1 MDVRVLIPMAAAA
14 VLAVTACGGA
24 ESAEQVSEA
33 ESGQT
38 VAAPATEA
46 DETLDERLA
55 AAQQRADEADARAEE
70 AERRATAAEERAGE
84 AERRA
89 AEADER
95 VTAAE
100 RRAARLKERVDTL
113 LAELDST
120 TAALAACD
128 AAQSVPTPAP
138 APAPSDPYLIPSGV
152 IEDGYHVG
160 YLSDRGAEW
169 FSFDM
174 AEILADGS
182 WQNLNPKIRT
192 LPVDPESDYLYGASP
207 GSPIELYVEAQHVL
221 WVAAIY

>member
-1 MDVRVLIPMAAAA
+1 LSVAS
-14 VLAVTACGGA
+14 CGGA
-24 ESAEQVSEA
+24 ESADQVSDARSEQTAAPVTEA
-33 ESGQT
+33 TETDGT
-38 VAAPATEA
+38 LDDGVAAAE
-46 DETLDERLA
+46 E
-55 AAQQRADEADARAEE
+55 RADEADARAEE

-84 AERRA
+84 AEARA
-89 AEADER
+89 GEAEALVAEADGR
-95 VTAAE
+95 ATAAE
-100 RRAARLKERVDTL
+100 RRAARLKEKVGDLT
-113 LAELDST
+113 AQLDST
-120 TAALAACD
+120 KAALATCD
-128 AAQSVPTPAP
+128 SASTAPAPAP

-160 YLSDRGAEW
+160 YLTDRGADS

-192 LPVDPESDYLYGASP
+192 LPVDPGADYLYDAYP